1 MERDSVYFRNRS
13 REAIADMFRV
23 IRYLQE
29 SNGFEDSQII
39 RAMLATWRVTEDKTS
54 LVVIYL
60 HWMLQELEKD
70 ERLKRERLKREA
82 RIRRESE

>member
-1 MERDSVYFRNRS
+1 
-13 REAIADMFRV
+13 MFRV

-29 SNGFEDSQII
+29 SNAFEDSQII

-60 HWMLQELEKD
+60 HWMLKELEKD
-70 ERLKRERLKREA
+70 ERLKKERLKREA
-82 RIRRESE
+82 RIRRKSE